1 MHPAQKIKY
10 LHYLILTIVGCMNI
24 CIAFSQTI
32 SFNKEIRLD
41 NRSIILR
48 NIMLDGDSLLISGE
62 IGTDSLG
69 LAGFFLLYMDSLGNI
84 GTIKN
89 YRDPSLQDH
98 TLLDGRNPLIK
109 NHSQNIVLGG
119 VFLQRDDLF
128 VMELN
133 SNLTIKF
140 YKEYFANHVTMYI
153 HDVEEILGN
162 YYFLGYIQTQNGDH
176 DIFLQKIDSSGNKIW
191 EKTYGVPSKDETG
204 RAAIIED
211 DGLTIMVSESFD
223 NTPTI
228 KNDTRYWI
236 RFMHVDTSGSIV
248 RDWREEVTGQ
258 EGWSGT
264 LLKYNNDYIYST
276 NVIGEETN
284 FGPLVASQIV
294 RRDSDFNLIWR
305 KPFGEPDNHHN
316 QIGDMIFSRDSTVL
330 LASGNIWD
338 ATQEFTWA
346 RVMMIDL
353 CGDLSCEVRDTG
365 IFIPNLG
372 SSNRLEGIVQS
383 ESGSI
388 YTVGYTYKS
397 SGFYEGL
404 LLKINMD
411 GCVDTLCNTT
421 AVEDILRLR
430 EQKIDAYP
438 NPMQDELYIVL
449 DESLPPDV
457 SVSIYNT
464 MGHLVFSDVM
474 DGHKRTISVV
484 DWPVGLYVVQ
494 AISKGRVVASIKVIK
509 GRS

>member
-1 MHPAQKIKY
+1 MHPTRKIKY
-10 LHYLILTIVGCMNI
+10 LHYLIWSIVGWLNI
-24 CIAFSQTI
+24 CSTFSQTI
-32 SFNKEIRLD
+32 IFNKGILLD
-41 NRSIILR
+41 NQSAILR
-48 NIMLDGDSLLISGE
+48 NITVNNDSLIISGE
-62 IGTDSLG
+62 IGADASELQGVFILTCDT
-69 LAGFFLLYMDSLGNI
+69 LGNL
-84 GTIKN
+84 GQIKIFKDPKDVDHILLNGSNSILYDNEKLVFSGEILWKSDN
-89 YRDPSLQDH
+89 YFITS
-98 TLLDGRNPLIK
+98 
-109 NHSQNIVLGG
+109 
-119 VFLQRDDLF
+119 
-128 VMELN
+128 N
-133 SNLTIKF
+133 SKTGDTY
-140 YKEYFANHVTMYI
+140 YKEYSAP
-153 HDVEEILGN
+153 
-162 YYFLGYIQTQNGDH
+162 FLVRFTESLLKLSEAFYVVGYIQTQGFDL
-176 DIFLQKIDSSGNKIW
+176 DMFIQKIDSTGNKIW

-211 DGLTIMVSESFD
+211 GGLTIMVSESFD

-236 RFMHVDTSGSIV
+236 RFMHVDTSGSIT

-316 QIGDMIFSRDSTVL
+316 QIGDMIFSSDSTVL

-365 IFIPNLG
+365 IFLPNLG

-411 GCVDTLCNTT
+411 GCIDTLCTTT
-421 AVEDILRLR
+421 AIEDILRHQ

-438 NPMQDELYIVL
+438 NPMQDELNIVL
-449 DESLPPDV
+449 DESLPPDA

-464 MGHLVFSDVM
+464 LGHLIFSDVM
-474 DGHKRTISVV
+474 YGHKKTISVA

-494 AISKGRVVASIKVIK
+494 AVSKGRVVANIKVIK
-509 GRS
+509 SRI

>member
-10 LHYLILTIVGCMNI
+10 LHYLIWSIVGCLNI
-24 CIAFSQTI
+24 CSAFSQTI
-32 SFNKEIRLD
+32 SFNKKILLD
-41 NRSIILR
+41 NRPIILR
-48 NIMLDGDSLLISGE
+48 NITIEKDSLLITGE
-62 IGTDSLG
+62 IGTDSSG
-69 LAGFFLLYMDSLGNI
+69 LQGIFILQMDTFGNI
-84 GTIKN
+84 GMVKQFNDPEQIDQMHLNGSNPVIKN
-89 YRDPSLQDH
+89 KDY
-98 TLLDGRNPLIK
+98 
-109 NHSQNIVLGG
+109 IVLSGEFAWISDNYL
-119 VFLQRDDLF
+119 VLYNKISRSYTYQEYSSPFLVRFTESLL
-128 VMELN
+128 EL
-133 SNLTIKF
+133 SGAF
-140 YKEYFANHVTMYI
+140 YV
-153 HDVEEILGN
+153 V
-162 YYFLGYIQTQNGDH
+162 GYIQTQDF
-176 DIFLQKIDSSGNKIW
+176 DLDMFLQKIDSSGNKIW

-204 RAAIIED
+204 RAVIIED

-236 RFMHVDTSGSIV
+236 RFMHVNTSGSIV
-248 RDWREEVTGQ
+248 RDWREEVTGE

-338 ATQEFTWA
+338 ATKEFTWA

-353 CGDLSCEVRDTG
+353 CGNLSCEVRDTG

-411 GCVDTLCNTT
+411 GCIDTLCTTT
-421 AVEDILRLR
+421 AIEDILRLR

-438 NPMQDELYIVL
+438 NPMQDELNIVL

-464 MGHLVFSDVM
+464 LGHLVFSDVM
-474 DGHKRTISVV
+474 YGHKKSISVA

-494 AISKGRVVASIKVIK
+494 AISKGRVVASIKVVK
-509 GRS
+509 SRS